1 MGDSID
7 TLFSDV
13 NTQKQFLKNSILN
26 SAIIYKHFIK
36 DYFQHFLSNLS
47 PLSRYEFWC
56 FVFSLFGS
64 TAILSSLLYFVYTL
78 VPAAKIYADIIFYLY
93 IVFALNV
100 SMRAFACR
108 IISVQQYLINIKSD
122 IKHHKAAFIESM
134 IKKFFIN
141 TKTYYAAAC
150 INILIIAVY
159 FLYRLLN
166 TYGAFSITINNSLIL
181 SSITFFV
188 FTVQM
193 SAVMY
198 VILSILPSNSSLEY
212 FMDKNI
218 KYYHVF
224 HYYNVFSKNYMVD
237 YLTLVTGIL
246 LVISVGHLLI
256 IGFTLSCHLIMC
268 TALLVQSAALIFSGR
283 YFSVVIGLAN
293 FIYCIVY
300 FIFMFSDGIVDTFYN
315 ADTIMQIL
323 DHYQVSLAVL
333 FIGLFYHITFDK
345 DMLKMAAVLGCFLSA
360 ILLWDDHTAVKD
372 IVVYDNHTIPVLFYG
387 LIGLLTF
394 FVYLVRVANYK
405 GYYISETQIWNDYS
419 HYVNQVTLK
428 NIYTIL
434 FYSCLALALYS
445 CVLMLYPLFQYIIH
459 INIFDSYALNFLH
472 NIRKMLTLYI
482 FLGLFLLFRCYQD
495 IFSIFLI
502 SFIVICDLYIV
513 IYSALCSV
521 FPEFMIYKIEY
532 LYTAINA
539 VAFILSI
546 SLIKY
551 SRIMAYGFAFSIML
565 FAVSLLGV
573 FTDYSYQ
580 NSLVVFYIFFISLFM
595 AVFLAAVG
603 ARKKI
608 KQYT

>member
-1 MGDSID
+1 MSDSINA
-7 TLFSDV
+7 LFSDV

-26 SAIIYKHFIK
+26 SVIIHKYLIK
-36 DYFQHFLSNLS
+36 DYFKYYLHNLS

-56 FVFSLFGS
+56 FVLSLFGS

-78 VPAAKIYADIIFYLY
+78 VPAAKLFADIILY
-93 IVFALNV
+93 SYVVFALNISV
-100 SMRAFACR
+100 RAFACR
-108 IISVQQYLINIKSD
+108 IISVKLYLSNIKSD
-122 IKHHKAAFIESM
+122 IKHHKAAFIENL

-141 TKTYYAAAC
+141 TKTYFIAAY
-150 INILIIAVY
+150 INILVIAIY
-159 FLYRLLN
+159 FLYHLLN
-166 TYGAFSITINNSLIL
+166 VYGAFSITINSGLLLNC
-181 SSITFFV
+181 ITFFV

-198 VILSILPSNSSLEY
+198 LILTILPSCSSLEY
-212 FMDKNI
+212 FMDRNI
-218 KYYHVF
+218 KYYNVF

-246 LVISVGHLLI
+246 LVISIGHLLI

-268 TALLVQSAALIFSGR
+268 SALLVQSAALMFSSR
-283 YFSVVIGLAN
+283 YFSVVIGICN

-300 FIFMFSDGIVDTFYN
+300 FILMFYSGVVDTFYN
-315 ADTIMQIL
+315 AETIMQIL

-333 FIGLFYHITFDK
+333 FVGLFYHITFDK

-360 ILLWDDHTAVKD
+360 ILLWDDHTAVKN
-372 IVVYDNHTIPVLFYG
+372 IVVHDNHTIPVLFYE
-387 LIGLLTF
+387 LVGLLTF

-419 HYVNQVTLK
+419 HYVTQVTLK
-428 NIYTIL
+428 HIYTIL
-434 FYSCLALALYS
+434 FYSCLALAVYS
-445 CVLMLYPLFQYIIH
+445 YVLMLYPFFQYVIQV
-459 INIFDSYALNFLH
+459 NIFDSYALNFLH
-472 NIRKMLTLYI
+472 NIRKILTLYI
-482 FLGLFLLFRCYQD
+482 FLGLFLLFRSHQD

-539 VAFILSI
+539 VACILSVT
-546 SLIKY
+546 LIKY
-551 SRIMAYGFAFSIML
+551 SKLMAYGFAFSIML
-565 FAVSLLGV
+565 FAVSLLSV
-573 FTDYSYQ
+573 FTNYSYQ
-580 NSLVVFYIFFISLFM
+580 NSLVIFYIFFISLFM
-595 AVFLAAVG
+595 AVFLAALG
-603 ARKKI
+603 AYKKI
-608 KQYT
+608 KQYS